1 MIEQM
6 KILRETLGDRLM
18 ENIPLARYTT
28 ARVGGSASC
37 LVALDTITDLVQL
50 VQLAQK
56 TGIPYK
62 LLGEGSNILVSD
74 TGFDG
79 LIIVNHTHEI
89 DFDLTHTTPQVRAD
103 SGVNLVTL
111 SRKIAEHGLSG
122 FEWACGIPGTVGGA
136 VYGNA
141 GANGSDIQSNL
152 VTADIMFP
160 DGVTETWPCEKF
172 QYTYRTSVLKRN
184 NITAIVLNAT
194 FWMEKQDSALIKSK
208 MAEFTAKRK
217 ESQPSGASLGS
228 IFKNPA
234 GDFAGRLIEAAGLK
248 GTRIGGAEI
257 STKHANFIL
266 SGSKA
271 SAMDIF
277 HLIKHVQVEIH
288 KKFGILLETE
298 IEFLG
303 KFDSE

>member
-1 MIEQM
+1 MQEQM
-6 KILRETLGDRLM
+6 KTLRETLGDRLM

-28 ARVGGSASC
+28 ARVGGPAAG
-37 LVALDTITDLVQL
+37 LVSVETITDLVQL
-50 VQLAQK
+50 VQLVQK
-56 TGIPYK
+56 NGISYK

-74 TGFDG
+74 SGFDG

-136 VYGNA
+136 IYGNA
-141 GANGSDIQSNL
+141 GANGSNIQSNL
-152 VTADIMFP
+152 VAAEILLP
-160 DGVTETWPCEKF
+160 GGVTETWACEQF
-172 QYTYRTSVLKRN
+172 QYAYRTSVLKRN
-184 NITAIVLNAT
+184 NIIAIVLCAT
-194 FWMEKQDSALIKSK
+194 FQMEKQDPALIKSK
-208 MAEFTAKRK
+208 MEEFTTKRK
-217 ESQPSGASLGS
+217 VSQPSGASLGS
-228 IFKNPA
+228 IFKNPT
-234 GDFAGRLIEAAGLK
+234 GDFAGRLIEEAGLK
-248 GTRIGGAEI
+248 GKRIGGVEVSA
-257 STKHANFIL
+257 KHANFIL

-277 HLIKHVQVEIH
+277 HLIKHVQGEVQ

>member
-1 MIEQM
+1 MQDQM
-6 KILRETLGDRLM
+6 KTLRETLGDRLM

-28 ARVGGSASC
+28 ARVGGLAAG
-37 LVALDTITDLVQL
+37 LVSVETITDLVQL
-50 VQLAQK
+50 VQLVHKNAIQ
-56 TGIPYK
+56 YK

-74 TGFDG
+74 SGFDG

-89 DFDLTHTTPQVRAD
+89 DFDLPLASPLVRAD
-103 SGVNLVTL
+103 SGVNMVTL

-141 GANGSDIQSNL
+141 GANGSDIHFNL
-152 VTADIMFP
+152 VTADILIP
-160 DGVTETWPCEKF
+160 GGVTETWACEEF
-172 QYTYRTSVLKRN
+172 QYSYRSSILKRDN
-184 NITAIVLNAT
+184 KNTIVLGAT
-194 FWMEKQDSALIKSK
+194 FRMEKQDPTVIKNK
-208 MAEFTAKRK
+208 MAEFTSKRK
-217 ESQPSGASLGS
+217 DSQPSGASLGS
-228 IFKNPA
+228 IFKNPT
-234 GDFAGRLIEAAGLK
+234 GDFAGRLIEEAGLK
-248 GTRIGGAEI
+248 GKRIGGVEV

-277 HLIKHVQVEIH
+277 HLIKHVQGEVQ

>member
-1 MIEQM
+1 
-6 KILRETLGDRLM
+6 
-18 ENIPLARYTT
+18 
-28 ARVGGSASC
+28 
-37 LVALDTITDLVQL
+37 
-50 VQLAQK
+50 
-56 TGIPYK
+56 
-62 LLGEGSNILVSD
+62 
-74 TGFDG
+74 
-79 LIIVNHTHEI
+79 
-89 DFDLTHTTPQVRAD
+89 
-103 SGVNLVTL
+103 LVTL

>member
-37 LVALDTITDLVQL
+37 LVAIDSISDLVQL
-50 VQLAQK
+50 VELAQK

-74 TGFDG
+74 SGFDG

-89 DFDLTHTTPQVRAD
+89 DFDLTLTSPLVKAD
-103 SGVNLVTL
+103 SGVNMVTL
-111 SRKIAEHGLSG
+111 SRKIAEHSLSG

-141 GANGSDIQSNL
+141 GANGADIQSNL
-152 VTADIMFP
+152 VTADILLSG
-160 DGVTETWPCEKF
+160 GVKETWSCEQF
-172 QYTYRTSVLKRN
+172 QYAYRTSALKRN
-184 NITAIVLNAT
+184 KKAAIVLSAT
-194 FWMEKQDSALIKSK
+194 FRMEKQDPAVIKNK
-208 MAEFTAKRK
+208 MAEFTSKRK

-228 IFKNPA
+228 IFKNPQ
-234 GDFAGRLIEAAGLK
+234 GDFAGRLIEEAGLK
-248 GTRIGGAEI
+248 GKRIGGAEI
-257 STKHANFIL
+257 SAKHANFIL
-266 SGSKA
+266 NGSKA

-277 HLIKHVQVEIH
+277 HLIKHVQGEVK

-303 KFDSE
+303 NFDSE

>member
-1 MIEQM
+1 MLGQM
-6 KILRETLGDRLM
+6 KLLRETLGDRLM
-18 ENIPLARYTT
+18 ENVPLARYTT
-28 ARVGGSASC
+28 ARVGGSAAG
-37 LVALDTITDLVQL
+37 LVTIETITDLVQL
-50 VQLAQK
+50 VQLMQK

-74 TGFDG
+74 SGFDG

-89 DFDLTHTTPQVRAD
+89 DFDLHLASPLVRAD
-103 SGVNLVTL
+103 SGVNMVTL

-141 GANGSDIQSNL
+141 GANGYDIHSNL
-152 VTADIMFP
+152 VTADVLVP
-160 DGVTETWPCEKF
+160 GGVTETWACEQF
-172 QYTYRTSVLKRN
+172 QYAYRNSVLKRN
-184 NITAIVLNAT
+184 SIIAIVLSAI
-194 FWMEKQDSALIKSK
+194 FRMEKQDPALIKSK
-208 MAEFTAKRK
+208 MAEFTSKRK
-217 ESQPSGASLGS
+217 DSQPSGASLGS
-228 IFKNPA
+228 IFKNPT
-234 GDFAGRLIEAAGLK
+234 GDFAGRLIEEAGLK
-248 GTRIGGAEI
+248 GKRIGGVEVSA
-257 STKHANFIL
+257 KHANFIL

-277 HLIKHVQVEIH
+277 HLIKHVQGEVQ
-288 KKFGILLETE
+288 KKFGVLLETE